1 MHEQTIWLAPRAT
14 AFTEPCESCVEDHPA
29 MAGSPS
35 ATVSGNL
42 RLDADGG
49 SATCSRGHVV
59 RVLRMSLRAR
69 AGALR

>member
-49 SATCSRGHVV
+49 WATCSRGHVV
-59 RVLRMSLRAR
+59 RVLRMSLRAP
-69 AGALR
+69 AVALR